1 MKTKLLYIGNK
12 LSIHGNTATSIET
25 LGSLLEIEGYQIEFA
40 SSKKNK
46 VLRIIDMVSKTIK
59 YSKKINIVLID
70 VYSTQNFWYAFI
82 ISRLCS
88 FLRLKYI
95 AKLRGGNLPQ
105 RLKNNPFLC
114 QLIFKNAY
122 KLVAPSNYLKSEFS
136 KHFNDNLVYIPNTI
150 EIKNYPLFEKSFKEP
165 KLLWV
170 RSFSKIYNPKMAIDV
185 LADLKSIFPNAS
197 LCMVGPDIDGSLI
210 ETKDYASK
218 LNLEVTFTGKL
229 SKKEWIERS
238 KEYNVFINTTHFDNT
253 PVSVMEAMALSF
265 PVVST
270 NVGGIP
276 FLLTNNENALLVQ
289 DSNVSEM
296 SNAIKYLFENPDK
309 AKTLSLNARKL
320 AENFDWNVVKNKWL
334 EILK

>member
-1 MKTKLLYIGNK
+1 MPTILYLGNK
-12 LSIHGNTATSIET
+12 LSKHGWSTTVIET
-25 LGSLLEIEGYQIEFA
+25 LVPAFESEGYTVVSA
-40 SSKKNK
+40 SDKKNK
-46 VLRIIDMVSKTIK
+46 IIRFIDMFWVTLCNINKSDYIIIDT
-59 YSKKINIVLID
+59 
-70 VYSTQNFWYAFI
+70 YSTSNFYYALV
-82 ISRLCS
+82 ISQTARL
-88 FLRLKYI
+88 FFKKYI
-95 AKLRGGNLPQ
+95 PILHGGNLPQ